1 MRLGLARSRAHASEL
16 IATGQVRVD
25 GIPARKP
32 SVSVAEGS
40 RVELTDP
47 TAPTWVGRG
56 ADKLTAALDRFA
68 PAGLTVLG
76 RNCLDVGASTG
87 GFTQVLLHRG
97 AGHVVALDVGH
108 GQLAPVLATDP
119 RVTERSGVNIRAVGT
134 DPGSVRDLGGPFDLL
149 VADLSFISL
158 GLVVE
163 VLAALV
169 DPHGDLVLLVKP
181 QFEVGRERLGK
192 GGIVRSAEQRLQAVR
207 DVVAAA
213 AAVGLGLRGL
223 IRSPRQ
229 GAGGNQEYLGW
240 WTPRTATGSSDP
252 AERSLLDELA
262 RQEGQAPARPRNGR
276 SGDR

>member
-1 MRLGLARSRAHASEL
+1 M
-16 IATGQVRVD
+16 D

-119 RVTERSGVNIRAVGT
+119 RVTELSGVNIRAVGT
-134 DPGSVRDLGGPFDLL
+134 DPGSVRELGGPFDLL

-158 GLVVE
+158 CLVVE

-169 DPHGDLVLLVKP
+169 DPRGDLVLLVKP

-192 GGIVRSAEQRLQAVR
+192 GGIVRTAEHRLQAVHA
-207 DVVAAA
+207 VVDAAA
-213 AAVGLGLRGL
+213 SAGLRLRGL

-229 GAGGNQEYLGW
+229 GAAGNQEYLGW
-240 WTPRTATGSSDP
+240 WTPGTATGPSDP
-252 AERSLLDELA
+252 GATSLLDDLA
-262 RQEGQAPARPRNGR
+262 QQETQAPRRPWNGR